1 MRRAL
6 VVLLLRSIQAWDRL
20 RLRRLMRAHPGLRID
35 ASASTNLAVARF
47 ELAPGAEL
55 WIGADVVTE
64 RMRGELCFHVEA
76 GGRVE
81 VGRATWL
88 RCEVEKIRLVA
99 YPGARLTIGTECFLN
114 GCQLSAKQ
122 RVDVGR
128 GAMIGPGCR
137 VYDSDQHPLDEDTPE
152 RPKPVEIGECVWVA
166 SDVTVTKGSAIGEHS
181 VIGTRSLVAGRVP
194 PHTLAYGVPAAP
206 RGRVGKRRPFM

>member
-6 VVLLLRSIQAWDRL
+6 VVLLLRCIQAWDRL
-20 RLRRLMRAHPGLRID
+20 RLRRLQRAHPGLRID

-55 WIGADVVTE
+55 WIGPDVVTE

-76 GGRVE
+76 GGRIE

-99 YPGARLTIGTECFLN
+99 YPGARLTLGSECFLN
-114 GCQLSAKQ
+114 GCQLSAKE

-137 VYDSDQHPLDEDTPE
+137 VYDSDQHPLDEDRPE

-166 SDVTVTKGSAIGEHS
+166 SDVTVTKGSVIGAHS
-181 VIGTRSLVAGRVP
+181 VIGTRSLVAGRVE
-194 PHTLAYGVPAAP
+194 PHTLAYGIPAAP
-206 RGRVGKRRPFM
+206 RGRVGNRRPFL